1 MKNLKKFLLALPL
14 ALLLFSCKNDGPA
27 TQNEETAT
35 TGSSSVSTSPE
46 GDGSSNPQNNNSP
59 AGKQPGAA
67 NNSAAGDGVSQDGI
81 YETISAVDTTSGNVY
96 KKLRAIKALSTAI
109 PPNPTKKTD
118 PVKPA
123 YNRPSATTPQ
133 QQRVVRVLTDKY
145 WSVYALVKI
154 GDKEA
159 NRQNQGTW
167 FKFKED
173 GSYDYGYY
181 GEKIGSGAWSFD
193 GMKATLLLDSEL
205 LGDDREW
212 TLKMSTSEDIMV
224 WVGTERFANN
234 NLQLKLQKYAE
245 IPKSRDEMGFD
256 KQ

>member
-1 MKNLKKFLLALPL
+1 MMNLKKFLLALPL
-14 ALLLFSCKNDGPA
+14 ALLLLSCKDDGPA
-27 TQNEETAT
+27 SQREGALTAAD
-35 TGSSSVSTSPE
+35 SSISTSTL
-46 GDGSSNPQNNNSP
+46 GDGSSKLQNDNSLP
-59 AGKQPGAA
+59 ASQPVAA
-67 NNSAAGDGVSQDGI
+67 SKDGVSQDGI
-81 YETISAVDTTSGNVY
+81 YETISAVDTTSGQVY
-96 KKLRAIKALSTAI
+96 QKLRAIKALSTAI
-109 PPNPTKKTD
+109 PPNPVKKMD

-123 YNRPSATTPQ
+123 YNPPSATTPQ
-133 QQRVVRVLTDKY
+133 QQRVIRVLTDKY

-159 NRQNQGTW
+159 NKQNQGIW